1 MARTSVAERLAKTPE
16 LAGVKRIWGATDDSL
31 NRLRDALRR
40 MNRIQWPHVRHDEVA
55 ARCAAS
61 GALAYPLPTGAGQPH
76 PGWASMSIL
85 IVSRESVDAPRHSIV
100 GRVIGMIAGAAV
112 AVGQYNQTIV
122 SALKDISDQIVTL
135 QSFDPQRAATQR
147 SVTVARKSYDLES
160 TGFKSVLA
168 DYLSVLTAET
178 QLLRAQRGA
187 AAKTIQEA
195 AR

>member
-1 MARTSVAERLAKTPE
+1 MARTSVAERLAKTLQ

-31 NRLRDALRR
+31 N
-40 MNRIQWPHVRHDEVA
+40 P
-55 ARCAAS
+55 
-61 GALAYPLPTGAGQPH
+61 
-76 PGWASMSIL
+76 
-85 IVSRESVDAPRHSIV
+85 IV

-112 AVGQYNQTIV
+112 AVDQYNQTIV
-122 SALKDISDQIVTL
+122 HALKDSSDQIVTF

-178 QLLRAQRGA
+178 QLPRAQHDA
-187 AAKTIQEA
+187 AAKTIREA